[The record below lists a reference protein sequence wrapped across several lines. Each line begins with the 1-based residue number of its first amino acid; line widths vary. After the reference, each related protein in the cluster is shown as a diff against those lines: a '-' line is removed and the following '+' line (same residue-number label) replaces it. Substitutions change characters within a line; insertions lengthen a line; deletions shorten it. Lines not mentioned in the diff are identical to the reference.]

1 MSQGITLN
9 LLLWYTEII
18 HFPHLLIALLP
29 HTNYTH
35 KHTHTDIKSAE
46 QIISYI
52 FRVAQRRLLRT
63 TDPEWKAADFTLAFN
78 HVCHNSAWPPKH
90 GREWCPLTS
99 KTTLLGSG
107 AGLGLQSSLSSLFI
121 IYLPLLY
128 NQDMVL
134 TVSGTIL
141 SPPVLSMIL
150 CCPFLFA
157 SLYFSFCCVLFLL
170 HILDCVL
177 KASLSVDTS
186 SQEDLLSFFRAPII
200 PQPSCI
206 MLDLFLVICFIWKHL
221 RGYSKMTTTKLTY
234 AFQL

>member
-9 LLLWYTEII
+9 LSLWYTEII
-18 HFPHLLIALLP
+18 HFPHLLVALLP

-63 TDPEWKAADFTLAFN
+63 TDPEWKAADFTLTLN

-90 GREWCPLTS
+90 SGHREGCPLTS

-134 TVSGTIL
+134 RVSGTIL
-141 SPPVLSMIL
+141 SPPVLSVIL
-150 CCPFLFA
+150 CCPFPFA
-157 SLYFSFCCVLFLL
+157 SLHFSFCCVVSATHIGLCPESHHLL
-170 HILDCVL
+170 
-177 KASLSVDTS
+177 
-186 SQEDLLSFFRAPII
+186 
-200 PQPSCI
+200 
-206 MLDLFLVICFIWKHL
+206 
-221 RGYSKMTTTKLTY
+221 
-234 AFQL
+234 